1 MLDSIFTG
9 ITGVRAHQAKINVI
23 GNNVAN
29 INTTAF
35 KAGRVNFA
43 DVMSRT
49 LSEGG
54 PGQGQVAATNPIQS
68 GLGVKVSSIDS
79 IVTQGTL
86 QSTGVETDL
95 AIEGDGMF
103 IMGTGP
109 DRFYTR
115 DGTFGFDATGRLY
128 DPGTGLVVQGNV
140 ANEDGTFKSEL
151 EDLIIPLDRE
161 SEAKAT
167 SKVNLSGNLD
177 ASAEGSGSKVWNA
190 NTVFG
195 KPARLT
201 TTTNPSFPLDLSIHT
216 SGGLKITV
224 NDSGRISES
233 TINIPTKV
241 YADQLEL
248 VAEMNALIN
257 ANGSLKNKVL
267 FQANNLGQLVLR
279 TVTGG
284 SNVTVQVDN
293 ATTDN
298 VAGSLGF
305 TTNTAATGDD
315 VSVGD
320 QLNDLANV
328 AKDLSPPVTSGN
340 NVISGDV
347 IRFSGIKP
355 NGERFDGTFNYT
367 DGPPPSTLADLFT
380 AVGNVYGGVDVGL
393 DPGGSGQIII
403 TEKASQTR
411 VTGFDVSFSL
421 LDNGLTD
428 ATTSGIFGDDPPFE
442 FSTNTQ
448 VFDETGESH
457 SLTVTFTRSVVNNEW
472 SWVASVDGLTPA
484 SGNNGRAVFNNDGTL
499 RTFVSSDGQPLGF
512 SPSNGAPPLAI
523 EIVADRTDRL
533 GGITQFVAPSS
544 ASVREQD
551 GRSVGSLLSVNIQS
565 NGNITGLFSNGT
577 AEELGRVIL
586 ATFGNPAGL
595 RREGENLF
603 TETESSGQ
611 AVTGAA
617 ESTVQG
623 SVHSGAIELSN
634 VDLAE
639 QFTNMILA
647 QRGFQASARTITTS
661 DELLSEL
668 VNLKR

>member
-43 DVMSRT
+43 DVISRT

-167 SKVNLSGNLD
+167 AKVNLSGNLD

-248 VAEMNALIN
+248 VAEMNALWGYPFNRSYHMFSAWRIL
-257 ANGSLKNKVL
+257 ALASTTRARLASFKPGFEPMRTAWTTSNGC
-267 FQANNLGQLVLR
+267 
-279 TVTGG
+279 GG
-284 SNVTVQVDN
+284 PTASSVRV
-293 ATTDN
+293 
-298 VAGSLGF
+298 
-305 TTNTAATGDD
+305 AAT
-315 VSVGD
+315 
-320 QLNDLANV
+320 
-328 AKDLSPPVTSGN
+328 K
-340 NVISGDV
+340 
-347 IRFSGIKP
+347 
-355 NGERFDGTFNYT
+355 
-367 DGPPPSTLADLFT
+367 
-380 AVGNVYGGVDVGL
+380 AVGAWAMA
-393 DPGGSGQIII
+393 
-403 TEKASQTR
+403 ASCVRR
-411 VTGFDVSFSL
+411 VR
-421 LDNGLTD
+421 
-428 ATTSGIFGDDPPFE
+428 
-442 FSTNTQ
+442 
-448 VFDETGESH
+448 H
-457 SLTVTFTRSVVNNEW
+457 
-472 SWVASVDGLTPA
+472 
-484 SGNNGRAVFNNDGTL
+484 AV
-499 RTFVSSDGQPLGF
+499 R
-512 SPSNGAPPLAI
+512 
-523 EIVADRTDRL
+523 
-533 GGITQFVAPSS
+533 
-544 ASVREQD
+544 
-551 GRSVGSLLSVNIQS
+551 
-565 NGNITGLFSNGT
+565 
-577 AEELGRVIL
+577 
-586 ATFGNPAGL
+586 
-595 RREGENLF
+595 
-603 TETESSGQ
+603 
-611 AVTGAA
+611 
-617 ESTVQG
+617 
-623 SVHSGAIELSN
+623 
-634 VDLAE
+634 
-639 QFTNMILA
+639 
-647 QRGFQASARTITTS
+647 
-661 DELLSEL
+661 
-668 VNLKR
+668 

>member
-140 ANEDGTFKSEL
+140 ANGDGTFKSEL

-167 SKVNLSGNLD
+167 AKVNLSGNLD

-201 TTTNPSFPLDLSIHT
+201 TTTNPTFPLDLSIHT

-241 YADQLEL
+241 Y
-248 VAEMNALIN
+248 
-257 ANGSLKNKVL
+257 
-267 FQANNLGQLVLR
+267 
-279 TVTGG
+279 
-284 SNVTVQVDN
+284 
-293 ATTDN
+293 
-298 VAGSLGF
+298 
-305 TTNTAATGDD
+305 
-315 VSVGD
+315 
-320 QLNDLANV
+320 
-328 AKDLSPPVTSGN
+328 
-340 NVISGDV
+340 
-347 IRFSGIKP
+347 
-355 NGERFDGTFNYT
+355 
-367 DGPPPSTLADLFT
+367 
-380 AVGNVYGGVDVGL
+380 
-393 DPGGSGQIII
+393 
-403 TEKASQTR
+403 
-411 VTGFDVSFSL
+411 
-421 LDNGLTD
+421 
-428 ATTSGIFGDDPPFE
+428 
-442 FSTNTQ
+442 
-448 VFDETGESH
+448 
-457 SLTVTFTRSVVNNEW
+457 
-472 SWVASVDGLTPA
+472 
-484 SGNNGRAVFNNDGTL
+484 
-499 RTFVSSDGQPLGF
+499 
-512 SPSNGAPPLAI
+512 GAPC
-523 EIVADRTDRL
+523 
-533 GGITQFVAPSS
+533 
-544 ASVREQD
+544 
-551 GRSVGSLLSVNIQS
+551 
-565 NGNITGLFSNGT
+565 
-577 AEELGRVIL
+577 
-586 ATFGNPAGL
+586 
-595 RREGENLF
+595 
-603 TETESSGQ
+603 
-611 AVTGAA
+611 
-617 ESTVQG
+617 
-623 SVHSGAIELSN
+623 
-634 VDLAE
+634 
-639 QFTNMILA
+639 
-647 QRGFQASARTITTS
+647 
-661 DELLSEL
+661 
-668 VNLKR
+668 